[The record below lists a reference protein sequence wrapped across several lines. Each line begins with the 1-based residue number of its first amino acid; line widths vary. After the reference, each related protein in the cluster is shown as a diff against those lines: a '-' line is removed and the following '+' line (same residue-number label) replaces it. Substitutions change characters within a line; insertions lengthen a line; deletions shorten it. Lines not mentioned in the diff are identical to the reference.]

1 MTIEPKILKDLES
14 KQERLV
20 NRMYRHKTLYL
31 KNKARLPQ
39 IAEKIMELK
48 QKQTR
53 ITT

>member
-1 MTIEPKILKDLES
+1 MTIEPKMLKDLES

-20 NRMYRHKTLYL
+20 SRMYRHKTLYL

-39 IAEKIMELK
+39 LAERIMEIK

-53 ITT
+53 IST

>member
-1 MTIEPKILKDLES
+1 MTIEPKKLKDLES

-20 NRMYRHKTLYL
+20 SSMYKYKTLYL

-48 QKQTR
+48 QKQIR
-53 ITT
+53 IST

>member
-1 MTIEPKILKDLES
+1 MTMEPKILKDLES
-14 KQERLV
+14 KQEKLV
-20 NRMYRHKTLYL
+20 SRMYKHKTLYL

-53 ITT
+53 VST

>member
-1 MTIEPKILKDLES
+1 MEPKILKDLES
-14 KQERLV
+14 KQEKLV
-20 NRMYRHKTLYL
+20 SRMYKHKTLYL

-53 ITT
+53 VST

>member
-1 MTIEPKILKDLES
+1 MTIEPKKLKDLES

-20 NRMYRHKTLYL
+20 SSMYKHKTLYL

-48 QKQTR
+48 QRQIR
-53 ITT
+53 IST

>member
-1 MTIEPKILKDLES
+1 MTMEPKILKDLES
-14 KQERLV
+14 KQEKLV
-20 NRMYRHKTLYL
+20 NRMYKHKTLYL

-53 ITT
+53 VST

>member
-1 MTIEPKILKDLES
+1 MTIEPKKLKDLES

-20 NRMYRHKTLYL
+20 NRMYKHKTLYL

-48 QKQTR
+48 QRQTR

>member
-48 QKQTR
+48 QRQAR
-53 ITT
+53 VTT

>member
-1 MTIEPKILKDLES
+1 MTIEPKKLKDLES

-20 NRMYRHKTLYL
+20 SSMYKHKTLYL

-48 QKQTR
+48 QRQAR
-53 ITT
+53 VTT